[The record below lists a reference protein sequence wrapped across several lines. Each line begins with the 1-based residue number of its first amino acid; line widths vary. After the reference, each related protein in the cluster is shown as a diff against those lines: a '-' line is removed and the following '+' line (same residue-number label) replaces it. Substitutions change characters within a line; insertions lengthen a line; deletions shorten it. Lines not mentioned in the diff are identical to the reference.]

1 MGKLA
6 RITAALLLMPLAA
19 PALAGSYPFTGHF
32 TAAGEATAPDPLDP
46 QRCALN
52 FFTQNAD
59 GTFVAY
65 HADLPHFH
73 KTGAARY
80 LVYQRGTCA
89 YDERAK
95 IETCN
100 MAFDTDAES
109 VGSIY
114 ENVLEDIGADF
125 VRATGFDEIEQA
137 DDYVKTGDKNDG
149 YANSYVRCHF
159 DAAQLSAALTDRESD
174 LDLDAREEYTSPSE
188 AMLKSAD
195 VAALA
200 RRMGLIK

>member
-1 MGKLA
+1 MRRLA
-6 RITAALLLMPLAA
+6 LVAAVLALPSA
-19 PALAGSYPFTGHF
+19 PALAGSYPFTGQF
-32 TAAGEATAPDPLDP
+32 TAAGEAAGPDRLDP

-59 GTFVAY
+59 GTFTAY
-65 HADLPHFH
+65 LADLPHFH
-73 KTGAARY
+73 KSGEARY

-89 YDERAK
+89 YDQRAR
-95 IETCN
+95 IETCS

-114 ENVLEDIGADF
+114 ENVLEDIGQDF

-137 DDYVKTGDKNDG
+137 DDYVKTGDKGDG

-159 DAAQLSAALTDRESD
+159 DAAQLKAAVTDRESD
-174 LDLDAREEYTSPSE
+174 IDLDQREEYTSPSD
-188 AMLKSAD
+188 AMLNSAD

-200 RRMGLIK
+200 RRMGLLK